1 MLIEKNSSHTIIV
14 YSKCCFVKS
23 NSQKN
28 TKFIEK
34 YLKGRYLHPSE
45 NRAINML
52 EALILQGFPVTYKFP
67 SQLGIGKISSMIGE
81 AFPPPM
87 AKAQGEAIIK
97 LLHR

>member
-1 MLIEKNSSHTIIV
+1 
-14 YSKCCFVKS
+14 
-23 NSQKN
+23 
-28 TKFIEK
+28 
-34 YLKGRYLHPSE
+34 
-45 NRAINML
+45 ML